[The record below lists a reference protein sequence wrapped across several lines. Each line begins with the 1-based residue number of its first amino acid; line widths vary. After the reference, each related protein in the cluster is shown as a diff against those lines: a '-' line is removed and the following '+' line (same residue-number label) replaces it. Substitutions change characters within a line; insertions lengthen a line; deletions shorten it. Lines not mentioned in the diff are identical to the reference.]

1 MCLTF
6 ASKEIRTEDYVNS
19 DDDWVRPVISTL
31 EQLIMRGALFMG
43 VKISKNQIHLRK
55 FPQPDIENFARK
67 V

>member
-1 MCLTF
+1 MCSTF

-31 EQLIMRGALFMG
+31 EQLLLRGALSMG
-43 VKISKNQIHLRK
+43 VKVSKNQIPTK
-55 FPQPDIENFARK
+55 SNSKINFYT